1 MFSESEAEDN
11 KARVMIRMYGLTDD
25 LQVERYNTND
35 TIVSQ
40 SGVFFSF
47 TQSDPTKADTKVFE
61 KFELVNYKELTL
73 EIPILRSNNKS
84 DPGQFFIKEAGNAIM
99 YLDDTPPQVE
109 DELWFYFSFVSAAQ
123 FYERYPIS
131 FGQALSK
138 IGGILGLINIGLF
151 LGWLHSGHFD
161 EQL

>member
-47 TQSDPTKADTKVFE
+47 T
-61 KFELVNYKELTL
+61 
-73 EIPILRSNNKS
+73 
-84 DPGQFFIKEAGNAIM
+84 
-99 YLDDTPPQVE
+99 
-109 DELWFYFSFVSAAQ
+109 
-123 FYERYPIS
+123 
-131 FGQALSK
+131 
-138 IGGILGLINIGLF
+138 
-151 LGWLHSGHFD
+151 
-161 EQL
+161 

>member
-47 TQSDPTKADTKVFE
+47 TQSDPTKTDTKVYE
-61 KFELVNYKELTL
+61 KFELVNFKELTL

-84 DPGQFFIKEAGNAIM
+84 DPGQYFIKEVGNAIM
-99 YLDDTPPQVE
+99 YLDETPREVV
-109 DELWFYFSFVSAAQ
+109 DELWFYFSFVSAA
-123 FYERYPIS
+123 
-131 FGQALSK
+131 
-138 IGGILGLINIGLF
+138 
-151 LGWLHSGHFD
+151 
-161 EQL
+161 